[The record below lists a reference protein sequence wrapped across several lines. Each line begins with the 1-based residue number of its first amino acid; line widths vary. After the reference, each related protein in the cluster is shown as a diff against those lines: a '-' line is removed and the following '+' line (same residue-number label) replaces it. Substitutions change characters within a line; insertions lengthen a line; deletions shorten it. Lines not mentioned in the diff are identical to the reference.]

1 MRGFARR
8 LHVGV
13 FRSNACG
20 GSRVLRAEVSPV
32 DEAIKMAVV
41 RGALGLLTR
50 HAGAL
55 PPDHDAERLGGWLP
69 VVTRQTE
76 AK

>member
-1 MRGFARR
+1 
-8 LHVGV
+8 
-13 FRSNACG
+13 
-20 GSRVLRAEVSPV
+20 V